1 MKMSR
6 CAFAGLALVTLV
18 VASVGRA
25 APADC
30 QLTKDSRFVDVGLV
44 DAIRPK
50 VFMPLTQ
57 DLTVTPTTMQVEAKG
72 PRRFIEVGGKS
83 GYQPL
88 SLATS
93 LKINTDLHLKPEGSM
108 IVWVCPLES
117 LGVASLDRHVLSKD
131 PRAHQYG
138 ILSDAFPVNDIKRSV
153 FAWYWRSGWHPQ
165 MIAKFKSGA
174 AGGSAANY
182 GATPYVPVEHLPLHE
197 REWYQFAFTW
207 NKPASRFQIYVN
219 GILCGATIY
228 PFQSETPHPQ
238 LFLGNTAMVFADLGI
253 YDVELSSGDIAKSY
267 AASTYPR
274 NPAITREL
282 MRLFTFQPKPHVDWQ
297 PDPTWTPRYE
307 RALTNAE
314 DFTGWIQQGCLEE
327 PYLLKERRITPEGL
341 LVQTP
346 DQVHTETRVYFWSP
360 TAFEGDIAV
369 ELEFRPE
376 QETGLALLVVQATGM
391 QREDFIADHP
401 KRTSGSMR
409 TIISDRVRNYHWEF
423 FRKAV
428 DVRADLGTHVL
439 VKNPWHHPLGMSSTP
454 PLRIGEWHKLQFVQ
468 ENARLRTAIDGEWVL
483 DVRDDAFNNNGPILN
498 SGRIGL
504 RLMYATRMRFRN
516 LKVWNRTPF
525 SVLSQEPMTVASCF
539 LPTCRSYG
547 PESGLQLASRSV
559 GLTR

>member
-174 AGGSAANY
+174 AGGAAANY
-182 GATPYVPVEHLPLHE
+182 GVTPYVPVEHLPLHE
-197 REWYQFAFTW
+197 REW
-207 NKPASRFQIYVN
+207 
-219 GILCGATIY
+219 
-228 PFQSETPHPQ
+228 
-238 LFLGNTAMVFADLGI
+238 
-253 YDVELSSGDIAKSY
+253 
-267 AASTYPR
+267 
-274 NPAITREL
+274 
-282 MRLFTFQPKPHVDWQ
+282 Q
-297 PDPTWTPRYE
+297 PDPTWTLRYE

-327 PYLLKERRITPEGL
+327 PYLLKERRITPEGS

-369 ELEFRPE
+369 EFEFRPE

-401 KRTSGSMR
+401 KRTSGSMS

-439 VKNPWHHPLGMSSTP
+439 VKNPWHHPLGMSST
-454 PLRIGEWHKLQFVQ
+454 
-468 ENARLRTAIDGEWVL
+468 VL
-483 DVRDDAFNNNGPILN
+483 
-498 SGRIGL
+498 
-504 RLMYATRMRFRN
+504 T
-516 LKVWNRTPF
+516 
-525 SVLSQEPMTVASCF
+525 
-539 LPTCRSYG
+539 
-547 PESGLQLASRSV
+547 SR
-559 GLTR
+559 R